1 MTNYKKNDK
10 LKLGEI
16 MKKVLSIVALCL
28 IAILAGTIIV
38 FSCVDRNYNIKLADP
53 DFIQIQINSTENGE
67 SYFKTDSDSERQEKY
82 NKVMEL
88 YNKSFKQKIMSGI
101 FQGVISNSAK
111 IERNVVSVNSFLT
124 SGTYIAFNY
133 NDPQTL
139 KLNGKIYEYKSGSY
153 TEKNIQ
159 FQKVYVEVKNTDAVS
174 DINIYVVNKG
184 SQNYSYYH
192 YVVKAKQANLYEYI
206 QENFAD

>member
-139 KLNGKIYEYKSGSY
+139 KLNGKIYE
-153 TEKNIQ
+153 NIQ

-184 SQNYSYYH
+184 SQNYSNYH

>member
-101 FQGVISNSAK
+101 FQGLISNSAK
-111 IERNVVSVNSFLT
+111 IERNVT
-124 SGTYIAFNY
+124 WAT
-133 NDPQTL
+133 
-139 KLNGKIYEYKSGSY
+139 
-153 TEKNIQ
+153 
-159 FQKVYVEVKNTDAVS
+159 
-174 DINIYVVNKG
+174 
-184 SQNYSYYH
+184 
-192 YVVKAKQANLYEYI
+192 
-206 QENFAD
+206 